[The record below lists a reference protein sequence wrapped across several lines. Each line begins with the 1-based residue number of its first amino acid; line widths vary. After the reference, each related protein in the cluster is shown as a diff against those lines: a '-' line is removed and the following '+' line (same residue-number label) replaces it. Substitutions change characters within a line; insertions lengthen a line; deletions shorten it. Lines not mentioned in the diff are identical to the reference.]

1 MIMKKIL
8 LVALAVFMMAGTAVA
23 AENVIELRSGVTI
36 IQQENAV
43 DRLIKLIEGYT
54 KQVNAAKTADELLTV
69 AQKCFEEMTTF
80 QEKYADEIMALE
92 ERLTEAQMEEYEA
105 KLEKVLAAFEVAVN
119 KKAEELVG
127 EIGD

>member
-54 KQVNAAKTADELLTV
+54 KQVNAAKSADELLTV

-119 KKAEELVG
+119 KKTEELVG

>member
-8 LVALAVFMMAGTAVA
+8 LVALAVFMMAGTAVE

-92 ERLTEAQMEEYEA
+92 ETLTEAQMEEYEA

-119 KKAEELVG
+119 KKTEEIVG
-127 EIGD
+127 EIDD